1 VRFEKRSVIASGS
14 DVAVLG
20 REEWVSGGWLGGLVS
35 NNICYVN
42 IVIPVLPTGLV
53 PVCSACTYSLS
64 VSVARTCGPR
74 RSRE

>member
-1 VRFEKRSVIASGS
+1 MTAF
-14 DVAVLG
+14 DVVEDSALLG
-20 REEWVSGGWLGGLVS
+20 REEWVSGGCLGGLLS

-53 PVCSACTYSLS
+53 SVWFACTDSPS
-64 VSVARTCGPR
+64 VSLARTCGLR